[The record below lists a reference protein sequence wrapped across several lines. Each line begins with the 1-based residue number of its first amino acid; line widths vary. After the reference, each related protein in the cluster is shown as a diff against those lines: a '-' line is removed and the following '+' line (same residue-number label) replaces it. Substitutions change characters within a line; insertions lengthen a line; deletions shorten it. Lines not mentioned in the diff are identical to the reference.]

1 MLSYLASLL
10 GRGATAD
17 GGVEHAAMPASFYTS
32 DAVFSLEKRAIFSRM
47 WLLCCHE
54 RFLDEP
60 GKYQLMNIAGQ
71 SFFVI
76 RSTDGEIVRAC
87 TLSLPWDDQRS
98 AQCRSALS

>member
-10 GRGATAD
+10 GRGAAAA
-17 GGVEHAAMPASFYTS
+17 GEHAAMPANFYTS
-32 DAVFSLEKRAIFSRM
+32 DAVFHLEKRAIFSRM

-54 RFLDEP
+54 RLLDEP

-76 RSTDGEIVRAC
+76 RSQDGEIVRVLD
-87 TLSLPWDDQRS
+87 TFL
-98 AQCRSALS
+98 AQ

>member
-10 GRGATAD
+10 SRSAAAGG
-17 GGVEHAAMPASFYTS
+17 GGVEHSTMPASFYTS
-32 DAVFSLEKRAIFSRM
+32 DAVFNFEKRAIFSRM

-54 RFLDEP
+54 RLLDEP

-76 RSTDGEIVRAC
+76 RSKDGEIVRAC
-87 TLSLPWDDQRS
+87 TPSLALDDQE
-98 AQCRSALS
+98 AHNAEAL